1 MYDLEFGFDVAFSEE
16 KKTKSETVE
25 FVRKP
30 VNGVPSLHS
39 FFEKVCQ
46 FFCVE
51 ENCRSQFLTP
61 VCLSVCRCESPFSS
75 LRHLPNLIQTIL
87 DRNIKLIKMAR
98 CVSKLNSLY
107 VINMK

>member
-46 FFCVE
+46 FFVWKK
-51 ENCRSQFLTP
+51 
-61 VCLSVCRCESPFSS
+61 
-75 LRHLPNLIQTIL
+75 I
-87 DRNIKLIKMAR
+87 AG
-98 CVSKLNSLY
+98 LNF
-107 VINMK
+107 